1 MAALEMDA
9 LYPEKSGDEREQDR
23 HHVMTFDA
31 LYPEKCG
38 DERGNCTPSPTV
50 HDALYP
56 EKCGDER
63 RKSLGTMNTAA
74 ESLRGIFLPASSL

>member
-38 DERGNCTPSPTV
+38 DER
-50 HDALYP
+50 
-56 EKCGDER
+56 